1 VESSQQQYDL
11 TGVHG
16 AENFRDLPEGIKLR
30 LTNGALAE
38 IVGNPHDGAVLIVK
52 ILENAATPSEVGE
65 EQAIFYPDVKEAPA
79 L

>member
-1 VESSQQQYDL
+1 LVESQQYDL

-16 AENFRDLPEGIKLR
+16 AEQFRDLPEGLKIR

-38 IVGNPHDGAVLIVK
+38 IAGNPHDGAVLIVK
-52 ILENAATPSEVGE
+52 ILESPENPSEVGE

-79 L
+79 K